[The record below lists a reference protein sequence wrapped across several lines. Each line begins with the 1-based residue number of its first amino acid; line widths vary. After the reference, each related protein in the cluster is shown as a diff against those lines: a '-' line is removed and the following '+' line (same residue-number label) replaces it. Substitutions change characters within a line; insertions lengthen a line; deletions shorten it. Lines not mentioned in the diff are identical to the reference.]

1 MKRMTAKTIMAA
13 AAAILLLTGCAAKDD
28 VKLARQ
34 VVTQMVQ
41 GRYSVRKL
49 IDWENLRAMEYSVG
63 AEYKALA
70 NDKEREGYQK
80 SFIDGFKR
88 GFVDQG
94 AKLRTFYNWRFLAKV
109 DPTLN
114 IVAANVHD
122 DKFLLLVAIK
132 HAGRTRKVVELKIIK
147 ILDPQKF
154 REMEQGFVK

>member
-1 MKRMTAKTIMAA
+1 MKRSVAKTIMAVA
-13 AAAILLLTGCAAKDD
+13 AAVLLLTGCAAKDD

-34 VVTQMVQ
+34 VVTQLAQ

-49 IDWENLRAMEYSVG
+49 IDWENFKALDQNVG
-63 AEYKALA
+63 ADYKALP
-70 NDKEREGYQK
+70 NDKEKEGYQR

-94 AKLRTFYNWRFLAKV
+94 AKVNAFYNWRFLAKV

-132 HAGRTRKVVELKIIK
+132 HAGRTRKVVELKIIQ

-154 REMEQGFVK
+154 REMEQGFAK

>member
-1 MKRMTAKTIMAA
+1 MKRLAAKTIMAVA
-13 AAAILLLTGCAAKDD
+13 AAVLLLTGCAAKDD

-34 VVTQMVQ
+34 VVTQLAQ

-49 IDWENLRAMEYSVG
+49 IDWENFKALDKNVG
-63 AEYKALA
+63 ADYKALP
-70 NDKEREGYQK
+70 NDKEKEGYQR

-94 AKLRTFYNWRFLAKV
+94 AKVNAFYNWRFLAKV

-132 HAGRTRKVVELKIIK
+132 HAGRTRKVVELKIIQ

-154 REMEQGFVK
+154 REMEQGFAK

>member
-1 MKRMTAKTIMAA
+1 MKRMTVKTIMAGA
-13 AAAILLLTGCAAKDD
+13 AAFLLLTGCAAKDD

-34 VVTQMVQ
+34 VVTQLVQ

-49 IDWENLRAMEYSVG
+49 LDWENLKAMEYSVG
-63 AEYKALA
+63 ADYKALP
-70 NDKEREGYQK
+70 NDKERESYQR

-88 GFVDQG
+88 GFMDQG
-94 AKLRTFYNWRFLAKV
+94 AKVNAFYNWRFLAKV